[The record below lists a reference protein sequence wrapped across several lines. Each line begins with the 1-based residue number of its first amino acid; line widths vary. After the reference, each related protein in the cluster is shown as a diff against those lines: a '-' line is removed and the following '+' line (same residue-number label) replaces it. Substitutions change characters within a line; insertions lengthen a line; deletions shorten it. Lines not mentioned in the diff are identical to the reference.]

1 MIVHTYDI
9 ECCIDACNGV
19 FVIPNHHQIR
29 KQPCIREEQRLE
41 GESHNGMIVHCHILL
56 SVRISH
62 CYTEHFV
69 TRRNHSSG
77 DGSGL

>member
-9 ECCIDACNGV
+9 ECCIDACNGI
-19 FVIPNHHQIR
+19 FIIPNHHQIC
-29 KQPCIREEQRLE
+29 QQSCIREEQRLE
-41 GESHNGMIVHCHILL
+41 GERDNGMIVHCH
-56 SVRISH
+56 ISH